1 MKKLVFIFAALF
13 VLGITSCDTKP
24 ANQGDTQDSTT
35 KVETV
40 TADSNQVVATDAT
53 PEAAEA
59 AQKAAD
65 DTTASVPQE

>member
-24 ANQGDTQDSTT
+24 VNQGDTQDSTT

-40 TADSNQVVATDAT
+40 TADSNQVVATEAA
-53 PEAAEA
+53 PEAAKGD
-59 AQKAAD
+59 QKAAD
-65 DTTASVPQE
+65 DATSVPQE